1 LSSQWDRLLLH
12 CGRWRGS
19 FDTLADDLLPLKRQP
34 SLLTLETAPAGVP
47 LELTLFFWPNDPD
60 PHSDPHQGEPV
71 KTIHQSFHGPDRQ
84 LVLFPSGS
92 FNRGSWYLAPMV
104 RVHAEFGF
112 LFRNRRHRLVLF
124 WDGAGRFEHPVLI
137 REHRDGS
144 PADEQPVLNAQSLLG
159 TWHGERSELFSSAGL
174 SEPEISPCRLDL
186 TQKDLEG
193 LRWLPDGGA
202 IRVPDPIHH
211 REPFVIEAWW
221 LAAPDRLERMERVY
235 DANGGWQCSRCLTL
249 ERTS

>member
-1 LSSQWDRLLLH
+1 MSSQWDRLLLH

-19 FDTLADDLLPLKRQP
+19 FDTLADDLQPLKRQP

-47 LELTLFFWPNDPD
+47 LELTLLFWPNDPD
-60 PHSDPHQGEPV
+60 LHSDPHQGEPV

-137 REHRDGS
+137 RERRDGS
-144 PADEQPVLNAQSLLG
+144 PADERPVLNAQSLLG

-174 SEPEISPCRLDL
+174 SEPEISACRLDL
-186 TQKDLEG
+186 TDKDLEG